1 VCAPS
6 EPNEKTYLTTNWELS
21 LFKWIMTLGVSI
33 NLAEF
38 TFALMLMELSL
49 AIEKT
54 FDNERS
60 TESC

>member
-1 VCAPS
+1 MCAPS